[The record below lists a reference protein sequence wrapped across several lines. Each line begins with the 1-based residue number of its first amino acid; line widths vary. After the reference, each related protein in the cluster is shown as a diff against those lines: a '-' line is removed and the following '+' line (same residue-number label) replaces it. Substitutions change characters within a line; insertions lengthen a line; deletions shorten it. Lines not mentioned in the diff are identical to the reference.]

1 MVAADLAIA
10 ATPVSVA
17 AMFDAVD
24 FGNSGIS
31 GTDYSLIS
39 GGAGYTYVFQNP
51 VFQPQL
57 GQVALPELYVWA
69 ASGEIDTPQEEQI
82 VTTLRRVEV
91 GGVVEAFPGH
101 WGLFW
106 AVPGGV
112 PAELITDSPIIGTPP
127 TPTNSAPTAVADG
140 PFGASEDTARTFT
153 AAQLVGNDT
162 DPDPGDTLSV
172 HSVGGATNGAVV
184 LNTNGT
190 VTFTPTAN
198 YQGPA
203 SFTYQVKDSKGA
215 VSANTATVNL
225 NVLAVNDAPT
235 AVADGPFGAS
245 EDTART
251 FTAAQLVGND
261 TDPDKVYGDT
271 LTVHSVGGATNG
283 AVVLNTNGT
292 VTFTPTANYQGP
304 ASFTYQVKDSKGA
317 VSANTATVNL
327 NVLAVND
334 APTAVADGRLAPAR
348 TPRARLLPRSWWAMT
363 PIPTRSMATP

>member
-1 MVAADLAIA
+1 M
-10 ATPVSVA
+10 
-17 AMFDAVD
+17 
-24 FGNSGIS
+24 
-31 GTDYSLIS
+31 
-39 GGAGYTYVFQNP
+39 
-51 VFQPQL
+51 
-57 GQVALPELYVWA
+57 
-69 ASGEIDTPQEEQI
+69 
-82 VTTLRRVEV
+82 
-91 GGVVEAFPGH
+91 
-101 WGLFW
+101 
-106 AVPGGV
+106 
-112 PAELITDSPIIGTPP
+112 
-127 TPTNSAPTAVADG
+127 
-140 PFGASEDTARTFT
+140 
-153 AAQLVGNDT
+153 GNDT
-162 DPDPGDTLSV
+162 DPDKVYGDTLTV
-172 HSVGGATNGAVV
+172 HSVSGATNGAVV

-203 SFTYQVKDSKGA
+203 SFTYQVKDTKGA

-271 LTVHSVGGATNG
+271 LTVHRWATPPT
-283 AVVLNTNGT
+283 APWCSTPTTT
-292 VTFTPTANYQGP
+292 VSFTPTANYQGP
-304 ASFTYQVKDSKGA
+304 ASFTYQVKDTKGA

-334 APTAVADGRLAPAR
+334 APTAVADGPLAPVRTPGAFTAAQLVGNDTDPDKVYGDTLSVHSVGGATNGAVVLNTNGTVTFTPPPTTRGRRRLPTRSKTPKERSAPTPPPSTCMCWRSTTHPPRWLMGRLAPAR
-348 TPRARLLPRSWWAMT
+348 TPRARLLPRSWCRRAIT